1 MRSFGVLA
9 GLAAVTQAAPACPAA
24 MAAADA
30 DYKVSKSNVNLV
42 DGVRSRSIPAVV
54 WRPSDSEGPFP
65 FVSINHGAGMAA
77 DSSTG
82 GYGYIA
88 EALAARGYVVAGWN
102 EYSSKGTSVDYI
114 LDSAAIRDSMYN
126 ASGNSSH
133 EFHGLLC
140 DKAVGVGHSLG
151 GGAEFVA
158 ADVEVMK
165 TRAGQT
171 PCVGGYSANYQGL
184 ATLSGGFKWNGT
196 DPFAPAP
203 APGTPNPY
211 ESAPRLKIPALFV
224 SGTQDCMVK
233 PLNENYPFYTNMTQ
247 SPCRIFANVTGADH
261 CQWADLSGLAQA
273 ACAFT
278 EKFASGGCK
287 TTLAATDQQAY
298 AVKYVLPFFE
308 AVTKGNA
315 AAMSSLLSELDDD
328 SQKDATIH
336 EFNGCTSDAIMV

>member
-1 MRSFGVLA
+1 M
-9 GLAAVTQAAPACPAA
+9 
-24 MAAADA
+24 
-30 DYKVSKSNVNLV
+30 NLV

-54 WRPSDSEGPFP
+54 WRPSDADGPFP

-77 DSSTG
+77 DGATG

-88 EALAARGYVVAGWN
+88 QALAARGYVVAGWN
-102 EYSSKGTSVDYI
+102 EYSSKGSSVEYI

-126 ASGNSSH
+126 ASANTSH

-140 DKAVGVGHSLG
+140 DKAVGLGHSLG

-165 TRAGQT
+165 NCAGQT
-171 PCVGGYSANYQGL
+171 PCLGGYSANYQGL

-203 APGTPNPY
+203 APGTPDPY
-211 ESAPRLKIPALFV
+211 ASAPRLAIPALFV
-224 SGTQDCMVK
+224 SGTEDCMVK
-233 PLNENYPFYTNMTQ
+233 PLAENYPFYTKMTQ

-261 CQWADLSGLAQA
+261 CQWAALSGLAQT

-287 TTLAATDQQAY
+287 TALSATDQQAF

-308 AVTKGNA
+308 AVTKGNSV
-315 AAMSSLLSELDDD
+315 AMSGLLSSLDVD
-328 SQKDATIH
+328 SQTGATIH
-336 EFNGCTSDAIMV
+336 EFNGCSSDTLIV

>member
-1 MRSFGVLA
+1 MV
-9 GLAAVTQAAPACPAA
+9 AVAEAAPTCPKA
-24 MAAADA
+24 MATDEA

-54 WRPSDSEGPFP
+54 WRPSDADGPFP

-77 DSSTG
+77 DGATG

-88 EALAARGYVVAGWN
+88 QALAARGYVVAGWN
-102 EYSSKGTSVDYI
+102 EYSSKGSSVEYI

-126 ASGNSSH
+126 ASANTSH

-140 DKAVGVGHSLG
+140 DKAVGLGHSLG

-165 TRAGQT
+165 NCAGQT
-171 PCVGGYSANYQGL
+171 PCLGGYSANYQGL

-203 APGTPNPY
+203 APGTPDPY
-211 ESAPRLKIPALFV
+211 ASAPRLAIPALFV
-224 SGTQDCMVK
+224 SGTEDCMVK
-233 PLNENYPFYTNMTQ
+233 PLAENYPFYTEMTQ

-261 CQWADLSGLAQA
+261 CQWAALSGLAQT

-287 TTLAATDQQAY
+287 TGLSATDQQAF

-308 AVTKGNA
+308 AVTKGNSV
-315 AAMSSLLSELDDD
+315 AMSGLLSSLDVD
-328 SQKDATIH
+328 SQTGATIH
-336 EFNGCTSDAIMV
+336 EFNGCSSDTLIV